1 MRHKKREEVKKRLG
15 TPYKNAFKYEYETV
29 HTQKKPTVT
38 KQSEKKAHPTEIK
51 KKKRK
56 QNRFDRKVRS

>member
-1 MRHKKREEVKKRLG
+1 MRLKKKEVKKRLG
-15 TPYKNAFKYEYETV
+15 TPYKNAFKYETV
-29 HTQKKPTVT
+29 HKKPTVT
-38 KQSEKKAHPTEIK
+38 KQSEKKKHSTEIK